1 MGYLS
6 KIETIV
12 NDSISAYGHTKIVM
26 RGLPYFVDPLLRG
39 DVRFSKRTG
48 NNISFLNPDNQYL
61 LEESIPTKTS
71 VVPLRYPS
79 FWISPG
85 SLMSFGPNKEF
96 AEISDVSSDG
106 KKLILTTPLRLAFA
120 ADESILLYASPLK
133 IHSSALAETT
143 SVEVKSHWFLA
154 NGDTF
159 CYLQSP
165 GLFQSAGEIKID
177 KAEYLGISSD
187 PYYTKVYRLHLSKPV
202 TVELK
207 GGETAYI
214 RAFPAYQSQAVRIPN
229 VVSSSDEM
237 GPFLLDYLSGRLTE
251 GQSFKETFSL
261 KAFSNYGDYVYGDNV
276 SFEKIGKNFSI
287 IERPWAN
294 AYPLFWEIAE
304 GSMSYTP
311 SRVVFKARPLELSY
325 RFKND
330 QTPRVGFSYEGSTG
344 VVTYSGPVD
353 LGDAATGDIFLD
365 CAGNKFTV
373 SSVNREGSNPTIQI
387 VEIGTLDYVFAPVV
401 VSAGSS
407 VITMEEV
414 PPEIRVG
421 WSVVGSQV
429 PNGTLVTGIAST
441 AVTIS
446 NNAFAGGDSVFMFR
460 SPQIF
465 PAEGNVNQADPIA
478 DTDGAIITDNSSELR
493 KFCVATRCVPPLPEN
508 RSFRSSIR
516 SNTDVSVR
524 FIFHPNPPQEFNL
537 IGGLNTP
544 IELNLGSL
552 PVTSIEINMTGFSDL
567 TELTMT
573 DWTPLNT
580 PVDQVQY
587 TIVVDAVGVS
597 SYQSSG
603 LIIKPLFH
611 GVEYLKSNFDSA
623 NKYDSGKIYF

>member
-61 LEESIPTKTS
+61 LEDSIPTKTV
-71 VVPLRYPS
+71 VVPLKYPC

-85 SLMSFGPNKEF
+85 SVLSFGPNKEF
-96 AEISDVSSDG
+96 AEVSDTSSDG
-106 KKLILTTPLRLAFA
+106 TKIILTSPLRLAFA
-120 ADESILLYASPLK
+120 VDESILLYASPLK
-133 IHSSALAETT
+133 VHSSAIAGIT
-143 SVEVKSHWFLA
+143 SIEVKSHWFLA

-165 GLFQSAGEIKID
+165 GLFQSSDEIKID

-187 PYYTKVYRLHLSKPV
+187 PYYSKVYRLQLSKPT

-207 GGETAYI
+207 GGEVVYI

-276 SFEKIGKNFSI
+276 SFENIGKNFSI

-294 AYPLFWEIAE
+294 AYSLFWEIAE

-311 SRVVFKARPLELSY
+311 SRVVFKAAPLEMSY
-325 RFKND
+325 HFKNN
-330 QTPRVGFSYEGSTG
+330 QTPRVGFTYEGSSG
-344 VVTYSGPVD
+344 KITYSGPVD
-353 LGDAATGDIFLD
+353 LGESAIGDLFLD
-365 CAGNKFTV
+365 SAGNKFTV
-373 SSVNREGSNPTIQI
+373 SGVNREGPKPSIQI

-407 VITMEEV
+407 VITLEEV
-414 PPEIRVG
+414 PPEIMVG

-429 PNGTLVTGIAST
+429 PNGTLVTGIT
-441 AVTIS
+441 PTTVTIS
-446 NNAFAGGDSVFMFR
+446 NNAFAGGDSVFMFH

-465 PAEGNVNQADPIA
+465 PAEGSVNQADPIA
-478 DTDGAIITDNSSELR
+478 DTDGAIITNNSSERR
-493 KFCVATRCVPPLPEN
+493 KFCLATRCVPPLPAN
-508 RSFRSSIR
+508 RSFKSSIR

-544 IELNLGSL
+544 VELNLGDL
-552 PVTSIEINMTGFSDL
+552 PVSSIEINMTGFSDL
-567 TELTMT
+567 AELTMT
-573 DWTPLNT
+573 DWTPLNA

-587 TIVVDAVGVS
+587 TIVVDAVGVA
-597 SYQSSG
+597 SYQASG

-611 GVEYLKSNFDSA
+611 GVEYLKSTYDSA
-623 NKYDSGKIYF
+623 NKYDSGKVYF